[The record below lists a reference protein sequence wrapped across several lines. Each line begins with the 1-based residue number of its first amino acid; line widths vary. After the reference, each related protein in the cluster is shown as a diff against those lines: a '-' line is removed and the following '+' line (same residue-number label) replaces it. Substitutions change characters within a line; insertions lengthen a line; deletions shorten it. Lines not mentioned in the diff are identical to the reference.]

1 MLTKALSKIPEDRY
15 GSCLEFVA
23 ALRVATGGGTGRKAD
38 PPARENSRTPGA
50 PGDSAPPKEPPV
62 WARPVFYGLP
72 GGP

>member
-1 MLTKALSKIPEDRY
+1 MTKALSKVPEDRY

-23 ALRVATGGGTGRKAD
+23 ALRLATGGGIGGYAG
-38 PPARENSRTPGA
+38 PPSREDARSPVV
-50 PGDSAPPKEPPV
+50 PGDSAPPREPPV